1 MAFKTT
7 FQIASINPVCD
18 GYRFADS
25 DGRSVVISGFRGDRV
40 RVTVEE
46 EVSECCEK
54 WRQALCFTGGHGRW
68 DELIGPVIYCPTCR
82 EKL

>member
-1 MAFKTT
+1 MKWKTRVQYESKPLPGPHT
-7 FQIASINPVCD
+7 IEIAWD
-18 GYRFADS
+18 GKP
-25 DGRSVVISGFRGDRV
+25 GQLI

-46 EVSECCEK
+46 EVSECCER